1 MLCGP
6 GTAPGTRT
14 GRAFAQRRPDE
25 VNISTDTRT
34 RTHAR
39 SHAPP
44 HTHTHA
50 CLRRQRTLVDG
61 PCHVCLCKLLGGRVE
76 DGCQVLQ
83 DGRRRP
89 ACLEAAPTKPQ
100 QVAPRERSVPQRGA
114 RELYFLPPLEIPRRE
129 VGRGVP
135 EEAGDDVSVHVY
147 STYVRTHTHTHE
159 WAACDFT
166 TGQLVRTSIQHHCN
180 NCRITENYM
189 ARETATP
196 TGGHAYQLAS

>member
-6 GTAPGTRT
+6 GTAPVTR
-14 GRAFAQRRPDE
+14 RRQAFAQRRPAD
-25 VNISTDTRT
+25 VNITTAHSHAIAEHTHA

-39 SHAPP
+39 P
-44 HTHTHA
+44 HTHTHTHT

-76 DGCQVLQ
+76 DGSQVLQ

-135 EEAGDDVSVHVY
+135 EEAGDDVRVHVY
-147 STYVRTHTHTHE
+147 STYVRTHTRVGSVRFHNR
-159 WAACDFT
+159 T
-166 TGQLVRTSIQHHCN
+166 TRVNVHSTPLQQLP
-180 NCRITENYM
+180 NY
-189 ARETATP
+189 
-196 TGGHAYQLAS
+196 